1 MLDASEIS
9 YIKTFLDEKVDEFNN
24 IHFIALDP
32 VSIPHRFSLKQDI
45 EIAGFLA
52 ATIAWGN
59 GKSIIQKNRKIDI
72 SQCWIRQ
79 KRINCKC

>member
-32 VSIPHRFSLKQDI
+32 VSIPHR
-45 EIAGFLA
+45 
-52 ATIAWGN
+52 
-59 GKSIIQKNRKIDI
+59 
-72 SQCWIRQ
+72 
-79 KRINCKC
+79 